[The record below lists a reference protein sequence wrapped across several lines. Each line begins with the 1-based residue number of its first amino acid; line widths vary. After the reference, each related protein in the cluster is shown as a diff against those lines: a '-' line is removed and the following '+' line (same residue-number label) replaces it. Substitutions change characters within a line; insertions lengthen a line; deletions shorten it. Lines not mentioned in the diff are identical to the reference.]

1 MHAGTQLQIG
11 WLITLSCA
19 GSGLCAFNNT
29 DGSRT
34 LSFANDAV
42 TSIGALYLS
51 KKAGLQQKNLVS
63 SKKKLVRSKN
73 DC

>member
-1 MHAGTQLQIG
+1 MHAGTPLQIG

-29 DGSRT
+29 DGSST
-34 LSFANDAV
+34 LTFANDAV

-51 KKAGLQQKNLVS
+51 KKAGLQQKTWLAAKKLVS
-63 SKKKLVRSKN
+63 SKN